1 MSLARTDS
9 SYAPLGSHANP
20 TLAST
25 PTTAS
30 AALGIRRATSTPS
43 PSSVAS
49 RRVVDRVTAR
59 RPRRAS
65 ARRSPPRRVA
75 GAGTTATRARAST
88 RISRAVCR
96 AVDAVDAIEAI
107 ERSRRSDSRDRVG
120 AHASS
125 RDPSASRYIRVTCPS
140 VCVYVCASI
149 DRHLAMGLRR
159 IVYVSR
165 VRMYTCMCA
174 THRSSSRAMMA
185 FAVVVYT

>member
-96 AVDAVDAIEAI
+96 AVDAVDAI
-107 ERSRRSDSRDRVG
+107 RRSCDRDGR
-120 AHASS
+120 
-125 RDPSASRYIRVTCPS
+125 IRVIAWART
-140 VCVYVCASI
+140 
-149 DRHLAMGLRR
+149 RRLATRLRR
-159 IVYVSR
+159 VIYVSR
-165 VRMYTCMCA
+165 VRVYAYMCA
-174 THRSSSRAMMA
+174 RRSIVISRWACVASYMCHVSECIHVCA
-185 FAVVVYT
+185 RHIDRRRVP